1 MSILQIAALGLITVT
16 FSVLL
21 KEYHAPSAILLPVA
35 FGVIIFMQV
44 FEQLVLILNTFREMS
59 NRAGLNTVYLA
70 VIFKVIGI
78 AYLGEFAAQICRDS
92 GSTAV
97 ASKIELAAKIIILSL
112 MLPILSAILQ
122 GILELVA

>member
-1 MSILQIAALGLITVT
+1 M
-16 FSVLL
+16 
-21 KEYHAPSAILLPVA
+21 
-35 FGVIIFMQV
+35 
-44 FEQLVLILNTFREMS
+44 
-59 NRAGLNTVYLA
+59 YLA

>member
-21 KEYHAPSAILLPVA
+21 KEYHAPSAVLLPVA

-44 FEQLVLILNTFREMS
+44 FEQLGLILNTFREMS

-78 AYLGEFAAQICRDS
+78 AYLGEFVAQICRDS

>member
-21 KEYHAPSAILLPVA
+21 KEYHAPSAVLLPLA

-44 FEQLVLILNTFREMS
+44 FEQLVLILDTFREMS

-122 GILELVA
+122 GILELVT

>member
-1 MSILQIAALGLITVT
+1 MSILQIATLGLITVT

-21 KEYHAPSAILLPVA
+21 KEYHAPSAVLLPLA

-44 FEQLVLILNTFREMS
+44 FEQMVLILDTFREMS

-122 GILELVA
+122 GILELVT

>member
-21 KEYHAPSAILLPVA
+21 KEYHAPSAVLLPVA

-44 FEQLVLILNTFREMS
+44 FEQLGLILNTFREMS